1 MDARL
6 RRFYPTRRRIAVKSL
21 LHKLFLSSLVIILLP
36 ISLAILWTS
45 ETLTAILER
54 QFADK
59 SEAQAEQV
67 KLLLSERQETATGLV
82 HWIAEMPGVRDALK
96 RNDRALLFQQLLPL
110 VGSVQMD
117 FIEILDPKGKIFL
130 RVHDPSV
137 FGDRPPLAKDIQR
150 LLQGSGDLSNYGVEE
165 RGGRAYLRAAE
176 EIEDGK
182 IFGVVSAGYA
192 VNRDFIKHLEQIA
205 GGKVAIAIGER
216 LYTAETTGPEKSPG
230 RAPENVSGRRSEW
243 HRDERAPSLEVRLP
257 LLTDR
262 GSEGLISIFYPSQQ
276 LTATLGTLQKM
287 LYSVAFIGIICALS
301 ISWILSRRLTQP
313 LKQLVSATEQV
324 AAGDYSAAI
333 SSRSKDEIGALAAS
347 FNRMLAELSRSR
359 AEVES
364 YRREL
369 ERKFDERSKELA
381 DTEKKRAAM
390 AHMIAHDLKNPLLGI
405 KKTLERLEQAPP
417 EANGEQR
424 KKILQDLVSAGD
436 LVIGMVNEMLDIYRS
451 DFGDLPLALAPCSV
465 EEVVQTSLRIL
476 GPEIEDKGI
485 EVVTGAQ
492 PLGLKLVADKRRLTR
507 LLINLLSN
515 AIKFSPHRSRIEITS
530 SLVESDEGRGPR
542 AVIRVADQGEGI
554 PSSDLPKIFEV
565 FYSRDQGLDAGTGLG
580 LPYCKLVAEA
590 HRGKIWAESD
600 PGKGFAV
607 SIALPLNPEE
617 EPLIYADQNH
627 DRR

>member
-1 MDARL
+1 M
-6 RRFYPTRRRIAVKSL
+6 KSL
-21 LHKLFLSSLVIILLP
+21 LLKLLLSSLVIILVPL
-36 ISLAILWTS
+36 SLAIVWTS
-45 ETLTAILER
+45 GTLTDTLES
-54 QFADK
+54 QFREK

-82 HWIAEMPGVRDALK
+82 HWIAEMPGVREALK
-96 RNDRALLFQQLLPL
+96 RNDRAALFQQLLPL
-110 VGSVQMD
+110 VGSVQID
-117 FIEILDPKGKIFL
+117 FIEILDPQGKIFL

-150 LLQGSGDLSNYGVEE
+150 LLEGSGDLSNYGVEE

-176 EIEDGK
+176 EMEDGQ
-182 IFGVVSAGYA
+182 ILGVASAGYA
-192 VNRDFIKHLEQIA
+192 LNRDLIKRMEQIA
-205 GGKVAIAIGER
+205 GGKITIAVGDR
-216 LYTAETTGPEKSPG
+216 LYTSEAAGKPAG
-230 RAPENVSGRRSEW
+230 RTPDNLNGERSQW
-243 HRDERAPSLEVRLP
+243 HREATVPALEVRLP

-262 GSEGLISIFYPSQQ
+262 GAEGLISIFYPLQQ
-276 LTATLGTLQKM
+276 LTAGISILQKM
-287 LYSVAFIGIICALS
+287 LYSVAILGITLALA
-301 ISWILSRRLTQP
+301 ISWILSRRLTLS

-324 AAGDYSAAI
+324 AAGDYSREVSAH
-333 SSRSKDEIGALAAS
+333 SRDEIGAVAAS
-347 FNRMLAELSRSR
+347 FNRMLAELSRSQ

-390 AHMIAHDLKNPLLGI
+390 AHMIAHDLKNPLIGI

-417 EANGEQR
+417 EGNGGQR
-424 KKILQDLVSAGD
+424 KKILDDLVSAGD

-451 DFGDLPLALAPCSV
+451 DFGDLPLVLVPCSV
-465 EEVVQTSLRIL
+465 EELVQTSLRIL

-485 EVVTGAQ
+485 EIVTRGD
-492 PLGLKLVADKRRLTR
+492 PYSLTLVADKRRLTR
-507 LLINLLSN
+507 LLINVLSN
-515 AIKFSPHRSRIEITS
+515 AIKFSPHRSRIEIS
-530 SLVESDEGRGPR
+530 VSLVETDQARGPR
-542 AVIRVADQGEGI
+542 AVIRVEDQGEGI
-554 PSSDLPKIFEV
+554 PETDIAKIFDV

-590 HRGKIWAESD
+590 HHGKIWAESE

-617 EPLIYADQNH
+617 ERQNYADQDT

>member
-1 MDARL
+1 M
-6 RRFYPTRRRIAVKSL
+6 KSL
-21 LHKLFLSSLVIILLP
+21 LLKLLLSSLVIILLP
-36 ISLAILWTS
+36 LSLAILWTS
-45 ETLTAILER
+45 GTLTETLER
-54 QFADK
+54 QFTEK

-67 KLLLSERQETATGLV
+67 KLLLSERQETASGVV
-82 HWIAEMPGVRDALK
+82 HWIAEMPGVRDALR
-96 RNDRALLFQQLLPL
+96 RNDRTTLFQQLLPL

-117 FIEILDPKGKIFL
+117 FIEILDPDGKIFL
-130 RVHDPSV
+130 RVHDPSA
-137 FGDRPPLAKDIQR
+137 FGDRPALAKDIQR
-150 LLQGSGDLSNYGVEE
+150 LLQGSGDLSNYGIEE

-176 EIEDGK
+176 EIEEGK
-182 IFGVVSAGYA
+182 ILGVVSAGYA
-192 VNRDFIKHLEQIA
+192 VNRDLIKRLERIA
-205 GGKVAIAIGER
+205 GGKIAITIGDR
-216 LYTAETTGPEKSPG
+216 LYTAEAAGKPIQPAG
-230 RAPENVSGRRSEW
+230 RPPENSSGPRSEW
-243 HRDERAPSLEVRLP
+243 HRDERAPALEVRLP
-257 LLTDR
+257 LVTDR
-262 GSEGLISIFYPSQQ
+262 GAEGLISIFYPSRQ
-276 LTATLGTLQKM
+276 LTAALGILQKM
-287 LYSVAFIGIICALS
+287 LYSVAILGGVLALA
-301 ISWILSRRLTQP
+301 ISWILSRRLTGS
-313 LKQLVSATEQV
+313 LKQLVSATELV
-324 AAGDYSAAI
+324 AAGDYSR
-333 SSRSKDEIGALAAS
+333 SVSMHSKDEIGALAAS

-417 EANGEQR
+417 DSNGDQR
-424 KKILQDLVSAGD
+424 KKLLGDLVSAGD

-451 DFGDLPLALAPCSV
+451 DFGDLPLALAPCSA
-465 EEVVQTSLRIL
+465 EELVQTSLRIL

-485 EVVTGAQ
+485 EIVTHAE
-492 PLGLKLVADKRRLTR
+492 PKGLALVADKRRLTR

-515 AIKFSPHRSRIEITS
+515 AIKFSPQQSRVEI
-530 SLVESDEGRGPR
+530 SLSLAESDQGRGQR

-554 PSSDLPKIFEV
+554 PQADLPKIFDV

-580 LPYCKLVAEA
+580 LPYCKLVADA
-590 HRGKIWAESD
+590 HHGKIWAESE

-617 EPLIYADQNH
+617 ERQNHADQNT